1 MQNKL
6 GNWKWQEIHAMYKV
20 YGEQLREYADTA
32 ERFEIAIPMDK
43 ELREFATTPGALIPT
58 RDLQHADFVNRW
70 FRDVKR
76 IVGQLKALDREI
88 ARRNKLIGVM
98 G

>member
-6 GNWKWQEIHAMYKV
+6 GNWKWQDIQLTYQVLANQLMEYKEV
-20 YGEQLREYADTA
+20 ADRFEMDLPLKPKVGEPIVYADGS
-32 ERFEIAIPMDK
+32 
-43 ELREFATTPGALIPT
+43 L
-58 RDLQHADFVNRW
+58 DFIHHFYAGVNRINNHLN
-70 FRDVKR
+70 V
-76 IVGQLKALDREI
+76 LDREI